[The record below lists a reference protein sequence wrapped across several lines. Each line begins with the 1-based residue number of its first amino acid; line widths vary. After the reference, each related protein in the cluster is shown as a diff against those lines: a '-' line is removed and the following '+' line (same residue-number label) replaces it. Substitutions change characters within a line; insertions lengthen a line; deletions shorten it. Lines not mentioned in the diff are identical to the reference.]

1 MLVRPMKV
9 VAARA
14 VFAILVCAAGQVA
27 ISAQNLD
34 THGMPSQQQLSTPE
48 YLKTVLIKV
57 TKREYDIKKL
67 VSAPS
72 LSPEAKVGQALWQ
85 QRCGYCHD
93 GMGQPTY
100 KTMGSWIDSDMVKDL
115 GADTVKAFISN
126 GVDRMPAF
134 KYGLDDKQINAIVE
148 FLKTVSPKLK
158 PTAAQLAGKLD
169 GPGSNAE

>member
-1 MLVRPMKV
+1 MKAMAQRVVLVV
-9 VAARA
+9 LA
-14 VFAILVCAAGQVA
+14 CAAGQVA

-34 THGMPSQQQLSTPE
+34 THGLPTQQQLTTPE
-48 YLKTVLIKV
+48 YLKTVPIKV

-67 VSAPS
+67 VSALD

-115 GADTVKAFISN
+115 GADTVKAFIAN

-134 KYGLDDKQINAIVE
+134 KYGLNDKQIDAIVE

-158 PTAAQLAGKLD
+158 PTPAQLAGKLE